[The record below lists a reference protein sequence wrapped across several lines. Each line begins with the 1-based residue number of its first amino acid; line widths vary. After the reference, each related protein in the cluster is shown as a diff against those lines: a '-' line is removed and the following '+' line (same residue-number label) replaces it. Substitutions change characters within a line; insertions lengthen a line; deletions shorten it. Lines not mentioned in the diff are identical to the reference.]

1 MLQIALYTILF
12 SAATVI
18 SILLLGSRTL
28 IAGDMNFMRI
38 LQILISWQFILGAFF
53 AFAARLLFMM
63 LNSVIYKIPE
73 LSASSTTLTTLIT
86 TVSLVFVI
94 IANYFFLDE
103 KISPIQIIGAIVIF
117 IGIFLITTK

>member
-1 MLQIALYTILF
+1 MLQVIIYTVLF
-12 SAATVI
+12 SVATVI

-28 IAGDMNFMRI
+28 IAGDMNLMRI

-53 AFAARLLFMM
+53 AFAARLIFMM

-94 IANYFFLDE
+94 LANYFFLDE
-103 KISPIQIIGAIVIF
+103 KSTPIQIVGAVVIF

>member
-1 MLQIALYTILF
+1 MLQVILYTVLF

-28 IAGDMNFMRI
+28 IAGDMNVMRI
-38 LQILISWQFILGAFF
+38 LQILISWQFIVGAFF
-53 AFAARLLFMM
+53 AFAARLIFMM

-103 KISPIQIIGAIVIF
+103 KITPIQIVGAVVIF

>member
-1 MLQIALYTILF
+1 MLQVALLTILF
-12 SAATVI
+12 SIATVA
-18 SILLLGSRTL
+18 SILLLGSRSL

-38 LQILISWQFILGAFF
+38 LQILISWQFILGAIF
-53 AFAARLLFMM
+53 AFAARLIFMI

-103 KISPIQIIGAIVIF
+103 KISTIQIIGAVVIF

>member
-1 MLQIALYTILF
+1 MLQVAGLTILF
-12 SAATVI
+12 SIATVI

-53 AFAARLLFMM
+53 AFAARLIFMI

-103 KISPIQIIGAIVIF
+103 KISTIQIIGAVVIF

>member
-1 MLQIALYTILF
+1 MLQVIIYTVLF
-12 SAATVI
+12 SVATVI

-28 IAGDMNFMRI
+28 IAGDMNLMRI

-53 AFAARLLFMM
+53 AFAARLIFMM

-103 KISPIQIIGAIVIF
+103 KITPIQIVGAVVIF

>member
-1 MLQIALYTILF
+1 MLQVILYTVLF

-28 IAGDMNFMRI
+28 IAGDMNVMRI
-38 LQILISWQFILGAFF
+38 LQILISWQFIVGAFF
-53 AFAARLLFMM
+53 AFAARLIFMM

-103 KISPIQIIGAIVIF
+103 KITPIQIIGAIVIF

>member
-1 MLQIALYTILF
+1 MVQIILYTVLF
-12 SAATVI
+12 SLATVI

-53 AFAARLLFMM
+53 AFAARLVFMM
-63 LNSVIYKIPE
+63 LNSAIYKIPE

-103 KISPIQIIGAIVIF
+103 KITPIQIVGAIVIF

>member
-1 MLQIALYTILF
+1 MLQVIGLTVLF
-12 SAATVI
+12 SIATVI
-18 SILLLGSRTL
+18 SILLLGSRTI

-38 LQILISWQFILGAFF
+38 LQILISWQFLLGAVF
-53 AFAARLLFMM
+53 AFAARMIFMV

-73 LSASSTTLTTLIT
+73 LSASSTTVTTLIT

-103 KISPIQIIGAIVIF
+103 KITTIQIVGAVIMF
-117 IGIFLITTK
+117 IGIFLITAK

>member
-1 MLQIALYTILF
+1 MLQVIGLTVLF
-12 SAATVI
+12 SIATVI
-18 SILLLGSRTL
+18 SILLLGSRTI

-38 LQILISWQFILGAFF
+38 LQILISWQFLLGAVF
-53 AFAARLLFMM
+53 AFAARMIFMV

-73 LSASSTTLTTLIT
+73 LSASSTTITTLIT

-103 KISPIQIIGAIVIF
+103 KITTIQIVGAVIMF
-117 IGIFLITTK
+117 IGIFLITAK